1 MVLKIFKYF
10 IQFIIVLSLFMT
22 FKIIGPRNASFMGS
36 SLAKIFGPL
45 LRSKRIIE
53 KNLKICFKKIDQK
66 EIKRISL
73 GMWDNIGRTF
83 SEYVFLNNFQKK
95 NNYLIR
101 LHGTEY
107 LNEIKN
113 SNKPVVF
120 VSGHF
125 ANFELMAMKLNSYGI
140 RLAAMYRPL
149 NNIFLNPIMEYLRL
163 KYVCPIMIKKGRSNI
178 RELLNKIKNG
188 YSIAL
193 MVDQRTSEGKKV
205 EFFNYPALTTTIP
218 AQISLKYN
226 YKVVPLYIER
236 LSDSN
241 FEVTIYKPI
250 EFKKSGN
257 HEKDT
262 YYLTLEI
269 NKQIEKMIL
278 KKPEHW
284 LWLHN
289 RWKILKYVGSTLE
302 LNLSEKSH

>member
-1 MVLKIFKYF
+1 MKIFKYF
-10 IQFIIVLSLFMT
+10 LQFLIILSLFII
-22 FKIIGPRNASFMGS
+22 FKIIGLQKASFLGGY
-36 SLAKIFGPL
+36 LGQIFGPL
-45 LRSKRIIE
+45 FRSKKIIE
-53 KNLKICFKKIDQK
+53 KNLKICFKEIDSR
-66 EIKRISL
+66 EIEKISL
-73 GMWDNIGRTF
+73 GMWTNIGRTF
-83 SEYVFLNNFQKK
+83 SEYVFLKNFQKNH
-95 NNYLIR
+95 NNLIK
-101 LHGTEY
+101 LSGTEY
-107 LNEIKN
+107 LDEIKN

-125 ANFELMAMKLNSYGI
+125 SNFELLGTKLNQYGI
-140 RLAAMYRPL
+140 RFCAIYRPL

-178 RELLNKIKNG
+178 RELLNNIKSG
-188 YSIAL
+188 YSVIIIA
-193 MVDQRTSEGKKV
+193 DQRTSEGKKI

>member
-22 FKIIGPRNASFMGS
+22 FKNIGLRNASFMGS

-107 LNEIKN
+107 LDEIKN

-178 RELLNKIKNG
+178 RELLNNIKSG
-188 YSIAL
+188 YSVIIIA
-193 MVDQRTSEGKKV
+193 DQRTSEGKKI

-226 YKVVPLYIER
+226 CKIVPLRMER
-236 LSDSN
+236 LSYNN
-241 FEVTIYKPI
+241 FEMTVYKPF
-250 EFKKSGN
+250 EYKKTDN
-257 HEKDT
+257 YEKDS
-262 YYLTLEI
+262 YNLTLEI
-269 NKQIEKMIL
+269 NKQLEKMIL
-278 KKPEHW
+278 KKPEQW
-284 LWLHN
+284 LWSHN
-289 RWKILKYVGSTLE
+289 RWK
-302 LNLSEKSH
+302 